1 MKPSALAKRA
11 LRHERNKSG
20 LDLNLVALIDIFI
33 ILIFFLMFNA
43 SGVEVLPNTK
53 SVKLPESSADKSPKE
68 TVVIL
73 VSGEEILVQGRKVAS
88 VSEVMN
94 SGVEVIDALKA
105 ELQFHA
111 GRQMIRKNKQEATGK
126 AVTIIGD
133 KDIPYRLL
141 RKVMVTCARAD
152 YSNISFAVLRKNI
165 LQE

>member
-1 MKPSALAKRA
+1 VKASPLAKRA
-11 LRHERNKSG
+11 QRRERNKSQ
-20 LDLNLVALIDIFI
+20 LDLNLVSLIDIFI

-53 SVKLPESSADKSPKE
+53 SVKLPESTAEKSPKE
-68 TVVIL
+68 TVVVL
-73 VSGEEILVQGRKVAS
+73 VSGEEILVEGRKVAT

-94 SGVEVIDALKA
+94 SGVEVIESLKA

-111 GRQMIRKNKQEATGK
+111 GRQMIRKDKQEPSGK

-133 KDIPYRLL
+133 KEIPYRLL

-152 YSNISFAVLRKNI
+152 YSNISFAVLRKNKG
-165 LQE
+165 